1 MVREMGVKIGIGQDS
16 HRFMVENRG
25 GKPLILG
32 GVQFPEDYALEGN
45 SDADV
50 ILHAICN
57 AISSIS
63 GTVILGPVTD
73 RMCLEEGVGDG
84 VSYVREALR
93 TLTTH
98 RVSHVAITLEC
109 KKPRIVPHIDAMR
122 RTIAEIMG
130 IQFNEV
136 GITATSGEGLTD
148 FGRGLGIQAIVIITA
163 AEKGM

>member
-1 MVREMGVKIGIGQDS
+1 MSIKIGIGQDS
-16 HRFMVENRG
+16 HRFMEENPK

-32 GVQFPEDYALEGN
+32 GVRFPEEYALEGN

-50 ILHAICN
+50 ILHALCN

-73 RMCLEEGVGDG
+73 RMCLEEGIEDG
-84 VSYVREALR
+84 ASYVREALR

-98 RVSHVAITLEC
+98 MVSHVAITLEC
-109 KKPRIVPHIDAMR
+109 KKPRIVPHIDSMR
-122 RTIAEIMG
+122 RKIAG
-130 IQFNEV
+130 IIGIAVSDV

-148 FGRGLGIQAIVIITA
+148 FGKGLGIQAIVIITA
-163 AEKGM
+163 AEKEK